1 MKTSTYIFA
10 RVFVALFTVAALQ
23 SCATRSTRL
32 AEQPAPLMGNCSA
45 MAASDRPVKAAS
57 GTRGLAYANARCY
70 NRADL
75 DRVGSIDIADAL
87 RRLDPSIH

>member
-1 MKTSTYIFA
+1 MKSSTYICA
-10 RVFVALFTVAALQ
+10 RVFAALFTVAALQ
-23 SCATRSTRL
+23 GCATRTTKL
-32 AEQPAPLMGNCSA
+32 AEQPAPLMGNCRA
-45 MAASDRPVKAAS
+45 MAASDSPVKAAS

-75 DRVGSIDIADAL
+75 DRVGSLDVADAL